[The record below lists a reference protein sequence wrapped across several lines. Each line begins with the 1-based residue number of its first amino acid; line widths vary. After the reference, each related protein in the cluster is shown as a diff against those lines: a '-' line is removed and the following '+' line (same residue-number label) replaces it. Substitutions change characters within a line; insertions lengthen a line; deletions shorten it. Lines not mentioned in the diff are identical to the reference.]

1 MSIRQMK
8 ERDLAPMTFIARTGL
23 EFDEAHIVEPLVR
36 EKTIGARNFDPDLG
50 LVYEEDGKIIA
61 FAQGSI
67 GKIVEGRQR
76 GHVRLMVVD
85 RAYRNR
91 GIGSALLQELERRLK
106 AKGVGEVTIMDDPFN
121 YFMPGLD
128 FRYTE
133 GFCFLEKH
141 KYAFYREN
149 HNLLCNLDVKA
160 WPHLDQQIEDLKQE
174 DVEIRRARRD
184 DSESIHEFLEE
195 NWPGW
200 HTEVQGALDNDPI
213 TLYIAKHG
221 GKTIAFSGY
230 QGNNKAINW
239 FGPMG
244 TLPVLRG
251 KGIGGI
257 LLRLCLRDLARQG
270 WRTAIIPWVGP
281 VRFYSKMC
289 GSWLDRCFWA
299 YKKQI

>member
-1 MSIRQMK
+1 MPIRNIEPTDLNSITLVAK
-8 ERDLAPMTFIARTGL
+8 SGL
-23 EFDEAHIVEPLVR
+23 EFDQELICEPLIR
-36 EKTIGARNFDPDLG
+36 EKTIGAANYDPDLG
-50 LVYEEDGKIIA
+50 LAFEQNGEILG

-67 GKIVEGRQR
+67 GKSVDGRLR
-76 GHVRLMVVD
+76 GHVRLMVVS
-85 RAYRNR
+85 RAHRRR
-91 GIGSALLQELERRLK
+91 GIGSALLAEMEIRLK
-106 AKGVGEVTIMDDPFN
+106 GKGVRDLTIMDDPGN
-121 YFMPGLD
+121 YFMPGVD

-133 GFCFLEKH
+133 AFCFLEKH
-141 KYAFYREN
+141 KFVFVREN
-149 HNLLCNLDVKA
+149 HNLLCNLDVNA
-160 WPHLDQQIEDLKQE
+160 WPQLDGQIAQLAKE
-174 DVEIRRARRD
+174 DVEIRRACTADSD
-184 DSESIHEFLEE
+184 DIHEFLED

-200 HTEVQGALDNDPI
+200 HIEVQGTLENNPPS
-213 TLYIAKHG
+213 LYIAKHG

-281 VRFYSKMC
+281 VRFYSKTC
-289 GSWLDRCFWA
+289 GAWLDRCFWA
-299 YKKQI
+299 YKKEL